1 MQEKLRIGTAAII
14 IKDGLILLGKRKG
27 SHGDGDWGFPG
38 GHLEYGE
45 TPEDCLR
52 REVTEETG
60 LTISTIKKAPY
71 TNDFFSKD
79 NKHYI
84 TLFFIVT
91 CNKGEPEI
99 REPEKLE
106 QWKWFAWDKLP
117 ENLFL
122 PIKNLRK
129 QGFNPHTE

>member
-1 MQEKLRIGTAAII
+1 MQEKLRIETAAII
-14 IKDGLILLGKRKG
+14 VKDGLILLGKRKG

-45 TPEDCLR
+45 TPEDCVR
-52 REVTEETG
+52 REVKEETG
-60 LTISTIKKAPY
+60 LTIKTIRTAPY
-71 TNDFFSKD
+71 TNDLFPDEK
-79 NKHYI
+79 KHYV

-91 CNKGEPEI
+91 CEQGNPEVMEPK
-99 REPEKLE
+99 KLD
-106 QWKWFAWDKLP
+106 QWKWFAWDKFP

-129 QGFNPHTE
+129 QNFSPLLA